1 LCGIIPPL
9 ITPLTDTG
17 NLDLPA
23 LARLIDRVIAAGA
36 HGLFLLGST
45 GEFCSL
51 SRQTRETVVRE
62 GCETASGQVPVIVNV
77 SDTSLDESLQLAR
90 KAATSGAAAVAI
102 CPPYYYAITQADL
115 QRYAINFADRAS
127 LPVFLY
133 NIPQNA
139 GVEFEVETVR
149 RLADHPNIIGLKN
162 SNGRL
167 DYAADVVRV
176 KADHPSFSLLVG
188 TEETMM
194 SAMEVGADGG
204 VCGGANMFPSL
215 YVELYNHVVE
225 GRREEAQH
233 VQNLIVRVAQ
243 AVYTIGPASTGY
255 LRGLKGA
262 VAYLGVCGDSLAE
275 PLQSLNE
282 EEQRELRSRLIEL
295 LPMVGERN

>member
-1 LCGIIPPL
+1 
-9 ITPLTDTG
+9 
-17 NLDLPA
+17 
-23 LARLIDRVIAAGA
+23 
-36 HGLFLLGST
+36 
-45 GEFCSL
+45 
-51 SRQTRETVVRE
+51 
-62 GCETASGQVPVIVNV
+62 
-77 SDTSLDESLQLAR
+77 
-90 KAATSGAAAVAI
+90 
-102 CPPYYYAITQADL
+102 
-115 QRYAINFADRAS
+115 
-127 LPVFLY
+127 
-133 NIPQNA
+133 
-139 GVEFEVETVR
+139 
-149 RLADHPNIIGLKN
+149 
-162 SNGRL
+162 
-167 DYAADVVRV
+167 VVRV
-176 KADHPSFSLLVG
+176 KADHPAFSLLVG

-233 VQNLIVRVAQ
+233 VQNLIMRVAQ

-262 VAYLGVCGDSLAE
+262 VAYLGVCGGSLAE